1 MTHPLDGAWLKA
13 TRAREHL
20 RLLQGELATA
30 QIRPYRVVGAYEGE
44 GNHYV
49 LRFDVIDDGSHLRAG
64 MGLVAGD
71 AIHNLR
77 AALDHLAWQLAVA
90 GGGANRRTQFPI
102 YDDQAIF
109 RANVDAVLR
118 GVSPTDRATIETLQ
132 PYHLRAAEAVEG
144 VHRDLS
150 LNALLMI
157 VSRLDNVDKHTVL
170 LPKVA
175 VAQVEVPRFTNVL
188 SADVRAPGRW
198 VVVEDGAMFCELNDL
213 VPEDPSRP
221 IVLDSDPQV
230 AIVFGDPT
238 PLSNE
243 AVWTDR
249 SRGAVSEAD
258 LFAAADAVERV
269 IGLFAGSFDRS

>member
-1 MTHPLDGAWLKA
+1 
-13 TRAREHL
+13 
-20 RLLQGELATA
+20 LLQGELAAT
-30 QIRPYRVVGAYEGE
+30 QIRPYRLVGAYEGE
-44 GNHYV
+44 GNRYV
-49 LRFDVIDDGSHLRAG
+49 LRFDVIVDGSHLRAG

-102 YDDQAIF
+102 YDDQATF
-109 RANVDAVLR
+109 RGNVDSVLR
-118 GVSPTDRATIETLQ
+118 GVSLNDRATIEMLQ
-132 PYHLRAAEAVEG
+132 PYHLRAPGALEG
-144 VHRDLS
+144 GHRDLG
-150 LNALLMI
+150 LNAMIMI

-170 LPKVA
+170 LPTVA

-188 SADVRAPGRW
+188 SADVRTPGPW
-198 VVVEDGAMFCELNDL
+198 IIVEDGAMFCELNDL

-238 PLSNE
+238 PLSDE
-243 AVWTDR
+243 AIWSDR
-249 SRGAVSEAD
+249 SRGAASEAD